1 MFYQG
6 KKTKKVNPIK
16 KKENLQR
23 IDAFLTILHKSH
35 ERTKEIKNALGILQQ
50 ALQNKKHCSKFT
62 LEAPFSKNQSFIK
75 QTIINVPKKKK
86 KKNESINK

>member
-62 LEAPFSKNQSFIK
+62 LEAPFSKNQRLH
-75 QTIINVPKKKK
+75 QTNNNQRPKKKK
-86 KKNESINK
+86 KKRMNQ